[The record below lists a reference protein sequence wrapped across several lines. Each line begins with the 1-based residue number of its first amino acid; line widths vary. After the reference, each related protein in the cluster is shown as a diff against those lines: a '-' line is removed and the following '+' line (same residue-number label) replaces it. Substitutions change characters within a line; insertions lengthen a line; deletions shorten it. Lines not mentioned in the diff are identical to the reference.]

1 MKNRIEENL
10 RILNEK
16 LKKHG
21 DNLINKHNLF
31 NQRVTRTEYSTG
43 GNNSDFGYYSFDP
56 YNSLVMASYR
66 RGKLYHHVIDYFNY
80 RYSFEEDQLI
90 MIERFDEGKMNAIF
104 FVHHE
109 KQEKVIISYFFINYY
124 RNDNTPG
131 AITMCHYDEEKRTIS
146 FLEGSPSG
154 GKVIRFEERIYD
166 YTPSEVIIKSFLYH
180 QGFEIPPSS
189 DQVFPLSA
197 LDQKSKS
204 QTTSKVTDQMIKD
217 ILKQQ
222 WISVM
227 SSWNIKDGY
236 AISVILPDQL
246 TIEIDYAE
254 EEPTNQNPYTS
265 QRWDYTYWNHQS
277 QSLLKSEKE
286 VGIFE
291 KWLDQY
297 EKNHPSNH
305 SLIENKKFIQ
315 ILNRV
320 IKELR
325 EESIIKN
332 CFKKEVPVILTNF
345 DLYEK
350 VLEVN
355 KKLNTPKLIKDYVK
369 WFDEGFRDDETQRNY
384 HWI

>member
-21 DNLINKHNLF
+21 DSLINKHNLF
-31 NQRVTRTEYSTG
+31 NQRVTRIEYSTG

-109 KQEKVIISYFFINYY
+109 KQEKFIISYFFIDYY
-124 RNDNTPG
+124 HHDNTPG
-131 AITMCHYDEEKRTIS
+131 AITLCHYDEENRIKR
-146 FLEGSPSG
+146 FLESSLIG
-154 GKVIRFEERIYD
+154 GKVFHFEERIYD
-166 YTPSEVIIKSFLYH
+166 YTPSEVIIKRFRYY
-180 QGFEIPPSS
+180 QGFEVTPLS

-197 LDQKSKS
+197 LHQKSKS
-204 QTTSKVTDQMIKD
+204 QATTKVTDKMIKD
-217 ILKQQ
+217 ILKKE

-227 SSWNIKDGY
+227 NSWNIKDGY
-236 AISVILPDQL
+236 AISVLLPDQM
-246 TIEIDYAE
+246 TIVIDYAE

-265 QRWDYTYWNHQS
+265 QRWDYTYWWNQQR

-297 EKNHPSNH
+297 EKNHPSND
-305 SLIENKKFIQ
+305 SLIENEKFIQ
-315 ILNRV
+315 ILHRV

-345 DLYEK
+345 DLHEK

-369 WFDEGFRDDETQRNY
+369 WFDEGFRDDET
-384 HWI
+384 H